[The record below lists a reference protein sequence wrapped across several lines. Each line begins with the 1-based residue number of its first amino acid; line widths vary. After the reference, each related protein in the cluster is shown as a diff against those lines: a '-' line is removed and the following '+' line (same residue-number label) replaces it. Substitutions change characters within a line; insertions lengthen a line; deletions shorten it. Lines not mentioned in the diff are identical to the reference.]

1 MCYVMKAPF
10 SSSPV
15 LCLLM
20 PVHVQCDHSVWLWV
34 INNLSERKIQ
44 VKRPPSK
51 PQSLPLSWNGRM
63 TNLSDSGKNSLVTSV
78 PPKLLHYSMLD
89 HIGWKCQLW
98 EKLVVNRCFV
108 IDIRSY
114 CFLKCVSLD
123 FLLQRLWG
131 ISAGANS
138 TLQLTTIRT
147 VLELC
152 EIVGREGLCS
162 FNGRF
167 NECVRCMAF
176 TALFTFLDH
185 MEILLHYILT
195 KSSVWLGG
203 RERRQESAPVL
214 D

>member
-78 PPKLLHYSMLD
+78 PPKLLHYSMLY

-114 CFLKCVSLD
+114 CFFEVCFPGLSP
-123 FLLQRLWG
+123 
-131 ISAGANS
+131 
-138 TLQLTTIRT
+138 T
-147 VLELC
+147 
-152 EIVGREGLCS
+152 EIVRNQCWSQFNTSTDNNTYCVGALWDSGQGGLV
-162 FNGRF
+162 FIQW
-167 NECVRCMAF
+167 AF
-176 TALFTFLDH
+176 QWMCALHGFYC
-185 MEILLHYILT
+185 IIYIPGPHGN
-195 KSSVWLGG
+195 SSALYT
-203 RERRQESAPVL
+203 